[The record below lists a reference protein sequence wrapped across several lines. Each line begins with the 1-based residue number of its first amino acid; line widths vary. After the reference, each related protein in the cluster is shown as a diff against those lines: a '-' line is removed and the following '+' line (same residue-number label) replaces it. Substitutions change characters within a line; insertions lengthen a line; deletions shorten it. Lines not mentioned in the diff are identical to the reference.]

1 MIIFAL
7 IYATSYAVRA
17 SAAVPDISGTWSG
30 TYVNVGVEDYSNVF
44 TILQNGDQFSGNAS
58 FAITHSDYAPQDV
71 GKSFIYSLTGTI
83 DENGKIHITG
93 NILSGPPEIVSRAG
107 IINMDWQLSQ
117 DGNTISFNGN
127 DEYGNL
133 INVLLNRTAT
143 LTTSPTIQ
151 PTSPIS
157 VSSSLPLNVLLGLLI
172 AAIIG
177 ISIRA
182 AFVLQK
188 RNAAGGLPLPPPQP
202 SPVQETPSLA
212 KQVQKKP
219 TGAYSS
225 ATIGGIFAT
234 IFSLMGLLF
243 AFLTATSESN
253 VYMMGYPGGSS
264 QGIALFGG
272 IGGLG
277 LISAII
283 ILVSAKKL
291 ISNPLRHVQCG
302 VLIVVFS
309 IVGSSVMFMYPP
321 EGRFIGIIVFF
332 VSGLTS
338 LVGGIEAIIFKPQ
351 VLVVDDQSSNPD

>member
-58 FAITHSDYAPQDV
+58 FAITYSDYASQDV

-93 NILSGPPEIVSRAG
+93 NILSGLSEIVSRAG

-151 PTSPIS
+151 PTSPFS

-177 ISIRA
+177 ISIRSGIRIIPEKKCGR
-182 AFVLQK
+182 FTST
-188 RNAAGGLPLPPPQP
+188 PPQP

-225 ATIGGIFAT
+225 TTIGGIFAT
-234 IFSLMGLLF
+234 IFSSKWTYF
-243 AFLTATSESN
+243 TFD
-253 VYMMGYPGGSS
+253 SS
-264 QGIALFGG
+264 
-272 IGGLG
+272 
-277 LISAII
+277 
-283 ILVSAKKL
+283 
-291 ISNPLRHVQCG
+291 
-302 VLIVVFS
+302 
-309 IVGSSVMFMYPP
+309 
-321 EGRFIGIIVFF
+321 
-332 VSGLTS
+332 
-338 LVGGIEAIIFKPQ
+338 
-351 VLVVDDQSSNPD
+351 